1 MKLFLGCIAFVANL
15 HGAFSVENE
24 GDNPLDWLKNSI
36 PGEPGTD
43 YPIMASTQQTSFSC
57 DGLVFGGYYAD
68 TEAECQQ
75 YSVCLQVG
83 LHRICHHRVVFSK

>member
-1 MKLFLGCIAFVANL
+1 MLG
-15 HGAFSVENE
+15 VENE
-24 GDNPLDWLKNSI
+24 GDNPIEWLKNSI

-43 YPIMASTQQTSFSC
+43 YPILASVQETSFSC

-68 TEAECQQ
+68 PETQCQQ

-83 LHRICHHRVVFSK
+83 LLLAVRISLNMFSTSQ

>member
-1 MKLFLGCIAFVANL
+1 MFPPAMLARPSLAAE
-15 HGAFSVENE
+15 SE
-24 GDNPLDWLKNSI
+24 GDNPLDWLRNSI

-43 YPIMASTQQTSFSC
+43 YPIMAATQETGFSC

-68 TEAECQQ
+68 PSTECQQ

-83 LHRICHHRVVFSK
+83 RGSIRL